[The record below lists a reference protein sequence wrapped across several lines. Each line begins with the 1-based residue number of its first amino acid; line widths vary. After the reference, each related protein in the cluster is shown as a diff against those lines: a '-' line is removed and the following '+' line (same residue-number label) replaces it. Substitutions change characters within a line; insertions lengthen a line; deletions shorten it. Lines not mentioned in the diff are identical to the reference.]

1 MKEQFNKLNSSEMN
15 SINLVNRINQLGQS
29 PSNITY
35 YQNNSPNNNSLLNS
49 ILSDSLNNS
58 LMNNDEVLQ
67 QPMENGNGSEY
78 ESETP
83 KMSINFNMN
92 NKEFNEGIS
101 HEDALKEKSITET
114 KTTTNKANSDI
125 KIEAIPV
132 PTIEN
137 IVSTAKLNCE
147 LKLKEIAVQEINT
160 QYNPK
165 RFSGLIMRIK
175 EPKATSL
182 IFSNGKI
189 IVLGAK
195 TEEDS
200 FKACKKIAKIIGSLN
215 YTVKLTEFKIQ
226 NIVGSCDS
234 KFKINL
240 HRLSNYIKGHVG
252 GSRVAFEPEVF
263 PGLIYRLIPYKSQNN
278 ESNENLANIVL
289 LIFNSGKIVI
299 CGAKN
304 RNQIYEAF
312 KKVYPLLYQ
321 AKIDNIPKG
330 KKIT

>member
-1 MKEQFNKLNSSEMN
+1 MNKQFNKLNSSEMN
-15 SINLVNRINQLGQS
+15 NISIIDRINQLDHS
-29 PSNITY
+29 PNNISY
-35 YQNNSPNNNSLLNS
+35 YQNNSPNNNSLLNN
-49 ILSDSLNNS
+49 ILSNSLNNS

-147 LKLKEIAVQEINT
+147 LRLKEIAVQEINT

-200 FKACKKIAKIIGSLN
+200 LKACKKIGKIIRSLN
-215 YTVKLTEFKIQ
+215 YPVILTDFKIQ
-226 NIVGSCDS
+226 NIVGSCDA
-234 KFKINL
+234 KLKINL
-240 HRLSNYIKGHVG
+240 YRLKNNIREHVSE
-252 GSRVAFEPEVF
+252 SRVAFEPEIF
-263 PGLIYRLIPYKSQNN
+263 PGLIYRLIPYISQNK
-278 ESNENLANIVL
+278 ESNGNENLSNIVL

-299 CGAKN
+299 CGGKN
-304 RNQIYEAF
+304 RNQIYDAF

-321 AKIDNIPKG
+321 AKIGNIPKR
-330 KKIT
+330 KK